1 MIRYDY
7 YHCEYYHDIHYSYS
21 PFSPMAK
28 KTSSE
33 RDTFHLTVTG
43 VYSFHGTAGRAMERH
58 VPVPGFPSP
67 GPSWTRKSEL
77 RCGQCSVHPA

>member
-7 YHCEYYHDIHYSYS
+7 YHCDYYHDIHYSYS

-43 VYSFHGTAGRAMERH
+43 VYSFHGTAEIIAENMAWTEH
-58 VPVPGFPSP
+58 VPHSGWCPPVIG
-67 GPSWTRKSEL
+67 L
-77 RCGQCSVHPA
+77 